1 MVDLTNK
8 DIFSLNMAE
17 WSQLEDYQF
26 DALLGMVTAEMSLCE
41 GRIRDLTPSFH
52 DYQAAKDEF
61 ARARDIGKMLQ
72 SMVKSKK
79 F

>member
-8 DIFSLNMAE
+8 DIFSLTMAE
-17 WSQLEDYQF
+17 WSALEDYQF
-26 DALLGMVTAEMSLCE
+26 ESLLHMVAAEMSLCE
-41 GRIRDLTPSFH
+41 SRVRDLTPAFH

-72 SMVKSKK
+72 SLMRSKK

>member
-1 MVDLTNK
+1 MVDLEGR
-8 DIFSLNMAE
+8 DIFSLNMSE

-26 DALLGMVTAEMSLCE
+26 EKLLGMVTAEMSLCE
-41 GRIRDLTPSFH
+41 SRVRDLTPAFH

-72 SMVKSKK
+72 SLMRSKK